1 MAYHGP
7 PSEIELYPLP
17 FLATI
22 RYYSQRYNKL
32 IPSPKVD
39 RDKLCVV
46 IPRRCASRRFLLRL
60 LPWPCFSTASVPPD
74 DLWEFNATKVFTEQ
88 REFFIRSPS
97 YFLRLTACHAF
108 ERTTVVSG
116 FRVLVTLRRYS
127 SLLLK
132 ICPLREFFLSHT
144 KQSEV
149 NQFCCSLLLSID
161 LCRN

>member
-22 RYYSQRYNKL
+22 RYYSQRHSKL

-46 IPRRCASRRFLLRL
+46 IPRRCASQRFLLRL
-60 LPWPCFSTASVPPD
+60 LPWPCFSRASVPPD

-88 REFFIRSPS
+88 REFFIHSPS
-97 YFLRLTACHAF
+97 CFLRLTACHAF
-108 ERTTVVSG
+108 ERTNACGIWVSRTTLFEFAFKNLPASRLFSIAYETVGS
-116 FRVLVTLRRYS
+116 
-127 SLLLK
+127 
-132 ICPLREFFLSHT
+132 
-144 KQSEV
+144 
-149 NQFCCSLLLSID
+149 
-161 LCRN
+161 